1 MEKIIIGGGNRLC
14 GEVLISGAKNAALP
28 IMAASL
34 LASTTSTLNNIPRL
48 TDISTMIDVLNEFS
62 VKVITTGNRLVV
74 SPENFALSLVPY
86 ELMKKMRASV
96 LVVGPLL
103 ARFGSAKVSLPGGC
117 AIGSRPIDL
126 HIKGFQALGAEVSME
141 HGYIHVWADKLYGGR
156 IYLDIPSVGAT
167 ENIMMAASLADGRTI
182 IENVAE
188 EPEIVD
194 LANFLNSM
202 GACIKGA
209 GTNIIEI
216 EGVESLHGVEYTIIP
231 DRIEAGTYAV
241 VAAISKGEVRIRH
254 INLDH
259 LKPIITKLKDAGIHI
274 EEMENGVLVAVR
286 NGLNAV
292 DVKTL
297 PYPGFP
303 TDMQA
308 PLMALMSLADGIS
321 VFTETIFENRFMHVS
336 EMKRMGA
343 DIRVEGHSAIV
354 RGVERLTGAQVTA
367 PDLRAGVALILAGL
381 AAEGVT
387 EITGIEHIDR
397 GYEDI
402 ESKLTGLGAIISRSA

>member
-1 MEKIIIGGGNRLC
+1 LEKIIIGGGNRLC

-241 VAAISKGEVRIRH
+241 VAAISKELVGYFQQVFLMYEEEIGILSRLR
-254 INLDH
+254 LDSG
-259 LKPIITKLKDAGIHI
+259 IIKTNNNPRTFDSGKSGLYLDVPYLLRDVLEKIPASGGI
-274 EEMENGVLVAVR
+274 L
-286 NGLNAV
+286 
-292 DVKTL
+292 
-297 PYPGFP
+297 
-303 TDMQA
+303 
-308 PLMALMSLADGIS
+308 
-321 VFTETIFENRFMHVS
+321 
-336 EMKRMGA
+336 
-343 DIRVEGHSAIV
+343 
-354 RGVERLTGAQVTA
+354 
-367 PDLRAGVALILAGL
+367 
-381 AAEGVT
+381 
-387 EITGIEHIDR
+387 
-397 GYEDI
+397 
-402 ESKLTGLGAIISRSA
+402 

>member
-1 MEKIIIGGGNRLC
+1 MEKIIIGGGNRLN

-34 LASTTSTLNNIPRL
+34 LTSTPSTLNNIPRL
-48 TDISTMIDVLNEFS
+48 TDIFTMIDVLNEFG
-62 VKVITTGNRLVV
+62 VKVAAAGNRLII

-103 ARFGSAKVSLPGGC
+103 ARFGSARVSLPGGC

-126 HIKGFQALGAEVSME
+126 HIKGFKAMGAEVSME
-141 HGYIHVWADKLYGGR
+141 HGYVHVWADKLHGGR

-167 ENIMMAASLADGRTI
+167 ENIMMAASLAEGRTV

-194 LANFLNSM
+194 LANFLNAM

-216 EGVESLHGVEYTIIP
+216 EGVESLHGVEYAVIP

-259 LKPIITKLKDAGIHI
+259 LKPITTKLKDAGIHI
-274 EEMENGVLVAVR
+274 EEIEDGVLVAVR
-286 NGLNAV
+286 NGLKAV

-308 PLMALMSLADGIS
+308 PLMALMSVAEGIS

-354 RGVERLTGAQVTA
+354 RGVGRLTGAQVTA
-367 PDLRAGVALILAGL
+367 PDLRAGVALILSGL
-381 AAEGVT
+381 VAEGVT

-402 ESKLTGLGAIISRSA
+402 ESKLTALGASISRSA

>member
-34 LASTTSTLNNIPRL
+34 LASTPSTLNNIPRL
-48 TDISTMIDVLNEFS
+48 TDISTMTDVLNEFS
-62 VKVITTGNRLVV
+62 VKVITAGNRLVV

-141 HGYIHVWADKLYGGR
+141 HGYIHVWADKLHGGR

-167 ENIMMAASLADGRTI
+167 ENIMMAASLAEGRTI

-216 EGVESLHGVEYTIIP
+216 EGVKSLHGVEYTIIP

-254 INLDH
+254 IDFDH
-259 LKPIITKLKDAGIHI
+259 LKPITTKLKDAGVHI
-274 EEMENGVLVAVR
+274 EEIENGLLVAVR
-286 NGLNAV
+286 NRLNAV

-308 PLMALMSLADGIS
+308 PLMSLMSLADGIS

-402 ESKLTGLGAIISRSA
+402 EAKLTGLGATISRSA